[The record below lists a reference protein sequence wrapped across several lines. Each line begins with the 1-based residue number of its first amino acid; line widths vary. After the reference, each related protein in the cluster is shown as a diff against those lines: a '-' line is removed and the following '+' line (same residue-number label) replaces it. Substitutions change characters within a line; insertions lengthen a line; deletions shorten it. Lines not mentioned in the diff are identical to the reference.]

1 MTSVNAVKKT
11 NQTSVKIATKQFA
24 TRRNLQ
30 NTQHDNINAPKYE
43 IMIENAMQMQQRSVE
58 QSAEQ
63 SLEQSLAQHRRDELL
78 IDGMNSCADHHSKE
92 DNQVSN
98 QNSKAHDNRHII

>member
-1 MTSVNAVKKT
+1 MSNVNAVK
-11 NQTSVKIATKQFA
+11 NESGSVKIATQQFA

-43 IMIENAMQMQQRSVE
+43 IMIENAMQTQQWSVE
-58 QSAEQ
+58 QSAKQ

-78 IDGMNSCADHHSKE
+78 IVGMNS
-92 DNQVSN
+92 
-98 QNSKAHDNRHII
+98 